1 MPLSVHDFLNPQ
13 LPSESFPPWGW
24 LTTPELAQLCRT
36 SQQSIYN
43 WRLRRTGP
51 PSVQDKSGRHL
62 HKLADVLSWIERGAR
77 SPETITTEWIER
89 KFPGV
94 MKWVEG
100 QVQNQTQAATL
111 DHAIQYLERN
121 KLVPQT
127 RKPKRLHVPKFASPL
142 MEAAYVRR
150 N

>member
-13 LPSESFPPWGW
+13 LPSEAFPPWGW
-24 LTTPELAQLCRT
+24 LTTPELARLCRT

-51 PSVQDKSGRHL
+51 SSVQDKSGRHL

-77 SPETITTEWIER
+77 SPDAITTEWIER

-94 MKWVEG
+94 LKWAEG
-100 QVQNQTQAATL
+100 QPHDATL
-111 DHAIQYLERN
+111 DRAIAYLERN

-142 MEAAYVRR
+142 RETSPCP
-150 N
+150 

>member
-1 MPLSVHDFLNPQ
+1 MPRTLHDYLDPQ
-13 LPSESFPPWGW
+13 HPPDGFPPWGW

-77 SPETITTEWIER
+77 SPEAITVEWIER
-89 KFPGV
+89 RFPGV
-94 MKWVEG
+94 LKWAEG
-100 QVQNQTQAATL
+100 QVQDQPQKAAL
-111 DHAIQYLERN
+111 DHAIEYLERK
-121 KLVPQT
+121 KLVPHT
-127 RKPKRLHVPKFASPL
+127 RKPKRLHVRKFASPVT
-142 MEAAYVRR
+142 ETVSCP
-150 N
+150 